1 MTNAPQTS
9 ASTNNGPALAV
20 CWSCKGPVAW
30 GGLFCDT
37 CKAVQ
42 PPVPLDHFAR
52 LGLKRDFDIKVPLL
66 DQLYFGFQRQLHPD
80 RFAAAAPKAKQIS
93 QSQAVAFNEAYEIL
107 KDPLSRA
114 AYLLDLLGEKVE
126 GEGAYTIAD
135 EELLMEQ
142 LERREALMEAD
153 NPAAV
158 EAIAR
163 QAKLDAEAA
172 LSALASDFASGD
184 KIAAKR
190 GYLRLKYLV
199 KLGEEAR
206 ARRARLTLAR

>member
-9 ASTNNGPALAV
+9 ASTNNGPALVV

-52 LGLKRDFDIKVPLL
+52 LGLKRDFDIKVPVL
-66 DQLYFGFQRQLHPD
+66 DQHPD
-80 RFAAAAPKAKQIS
+80 RFAADAPKAKQIS
-93 QSQAVAFNEAYEIL
+93 QSQAVAVNEAYETL
-107 KDPLSRA
+107 KDPLTRA

-126 GEGAYTIAD
+126 GEGAHTIAD
-135 EELLMEQ
+135 EELLMDQ

-163 QAKLDAEAA
+163 QAKLDADPA

-184 KIAAKR
+184 KIADKR

-206 ARRARLTLAR
+206 ARRARLSRAR